1 MVGTKVKF
9 TVTVERDLVK
19 KLDEEAKNRQL
30 SRSALVEE
38 AIKVFGKKQLEESL
52 KTGYR
57 AMAEENLK
65 VAEEIIHYGSEAM
78 DEE

>member
-19 KLDEEAKNRQL
+19 KLDEEAKNRKL

-38 AIKVFGKKQLEESL
+38 AIKVFRKKQLEESL

-65 VAEEIIHYGSEAM
+65 VAEEIIYYGSEAM
-78 DEE
+78 DEK

>member
-9 TVTVERDLVK
+9 TVTVERGLVK
-19 KLDEEAKNRQL
+19 KLDEEAKNRKL

-38 AIKVFGKKQLEESL
+38 AIKSFRKKQLEESL

-65 VAEEIIHYGSEAM
+65 VAEEIIHYGSGTM
-78 DEE
+78 DEK